1 MYKNIRAACVSHIG
15 KVRKNNEDNFF
26 FDGQYLPAD
35 NTGTHGVLECRSAYP
50 GRSDRGLFYAVF
62 DGMGGAEHGEIASYK
77 CAEQTQKFFSDWDN
91 CNDKD
96 ITRFLEKLCSA
107 LNTAVFGA
115 KNDLRAYQMGS
126 TIASVYLTAG
136 QVWTCNVGDSKCYWY
151 CRNGHRLR
159 QMSADHTDEHSLSD
173 KPMLTQ
179 YLGIDPQE
187 LSIEPSITYF
197 EPEEGDRIL
206 LCSDGLTDMLSEE
219 NINKMIGTKS
229 PSDAVKELLNCALEA
244 GGHDN
249 ITILLVEIV

>member
-26 FDGQYLPAD
+26 FGGQYLPAD
-35 NTGTHGVLECRSAYP
+35 NAGTHDVLESRSVCS
-50 GRSDRGLFYAVF
+50 GSSDKGLFYAVF

-77 CAEQTQKFFSDWDN
+77 CAEQTQKFFSDGDN
-91 CNDKD
+91 YSDKD
-96 ITRFLEKLCSA
+96 ITLFLNKMCNI
-107 LNTAVFGA
+107 LNNAVFDA
-115 KNDLRAYQMGS
+115 KTDLHAYQMGS

-151 CRNGHRLR
+151 CRNKHSLR
-159 QMSADHTDEHSLSD
+159 QMSADHLDEHSLSD

-187 LSIEPSITYF
+187 MSIEPSITCF

-219 NINKMIGTKS
+219 DINKMIGSKS
-229 PSDAVKELLNCALEA
+229 PSKTVEDLLNCALEA

-249 ITILLVEIV
+249 ITIILIEIV